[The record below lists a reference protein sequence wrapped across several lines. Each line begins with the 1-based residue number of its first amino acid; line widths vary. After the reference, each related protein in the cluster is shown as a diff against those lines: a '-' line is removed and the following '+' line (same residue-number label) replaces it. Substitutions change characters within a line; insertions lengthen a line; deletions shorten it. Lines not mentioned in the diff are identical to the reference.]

1 MKQAYKLDKFEYYN
15 DGTAQIKDHEIQVS
29 RDGVNFKTVEKS
41 VWVRPS
47 TGTFNVFVDLNGEI
61 ARYVRIISYDKH
73 HNSANEFRVYK
84 VDGTEG
90 FSEADVSTDGALGD
104 PDLTFLENY
113 MGVRKDDD
121 LATFNQAVTGD
132 INYNNEI
139 DAYDLMF
146 VTSKIANLES
156 TGRKAGGEIT
166 FTTDKK
172 SVKAGEEVEVSIY
185 GNNLKDINAFGLR
198 YEIDPELYELSS
210 TNPVIASDET
220 KDMHNSSRTL
230 RNDKGVYVAFSNI
243 GKFESLQGDMLLA
256 TFKMKAKVDTEVS
269 LQPEN
274 TIVISSGFDV
284 RSAFGL
290 EKQPADIELL
300 EDTVFIAEALDKS
313 IYSSESVNILT
324 STISEAQNVLD
335 NIDASQED
343 ADNALINIIN
353 ALNGLERIT
362 QPNSEVLEILIEKVT
377 SNDVQANIETRE
389 LENFFINYVDPAR
402 SSLQSGTSTSIINE
416 HINTLITE
424 FIQLHDNNGTTDY
437 ANEVFLQ
444 FANDLVT
451 SLESTYTSKSLAVLS
466 SAISTND
473 FDTIK
478 EAVLNL
484 KKIDLLDKNIL
495 SAVIEIAQ
503 SVNESKF
510 DSEAIKQL
518 KASLTSAI
526 TVLEDTTVNQEATD
540 KAMEQLSNNI
550 IGLFDEEVMN
560 LIKIKAQLT
569 NLINEITNLDLS
581 IYTDD
586 SVQALTAALEEA
598 NTVLANSKSTFE
610 ELDSAYQTLLAAKN
624 GLVKIEDTDKTALN
638 EAIEKA
644 DQIDLSFYTKES
656 ADKLETALKAAK
668 IVMLDEGATQ
678 EMIDQALADLQDAI
692 DSLVKLSDPQQPG
705 DNGSSGN
712 TKPSSGVNTGDNIDL
727 GTSVLF
733 LLLCGAALV
742 MVKRKKE
749 QNN

>member
-1 MKQAYKLDKFEYYN
+1 
-15 DGTAQIKDHEIQVS
+15 
-29 RDGVNFKTVEKS
+29 
-41 VWVRPS
+41 
-47 TGTFNVFVDLNGEI
+47 
-61 ARYVRIISYDKH
+61 
-73 HNSANEFRVYK
+73 
-84 VDGTEG
+84 
-90 FSEADVSTDGALGD
+90 
-104 PDLTFLENY
+104 
-113 MGVRKDDD
+113 
-121 LATFNQAVTGD
+121 
-132 INYNNEI
+132 
-139 DAYDLMF
+139 
-146 VTSKIANLES
+146 
-156 TGRKAGGEIT
+156 
-166 FTTDKK
+166 
-172 SVKAGEEVEVSIY
+172 
-185 GNNLKDINAFGLR
+185 
-198 YEIDPELYELSS
+198 
-210 TNPVIASDET
+210 
-220 KDMHNSSRTL
+220 
-230 RNDKGVYVAFSNI
+230 
-243 GKFESLQGDMLLA
+243 
-256 TFKMKAKVDTEVS
+256 MKAKVDTEVS

-678 EMIDQALADLQDAI
+678 
-692 DSLVKLSDPQQPG
+692 
-705 DNGSSGN
+705 GN
-712 TKPSSGVNTGDNIDL
+712 D
-727 GTSVLF
+727 
-733 LLLCGAALV
+733 
-742 MVKRKKE
+742 
-749 QNN
+749 

>member
-243 GKFESLQGDMLLA
+243 GKSESLQGDMLLA

-727 GTSVLF
+727 GTSFLF